1 VDWLGEDLLLLA
13 LDAGRGTLERTF
25 ALGYGLMGAD
35 LVRLGGGL
43 PLTTSRLI
51 DRAWRDG
58 CHPAYEMA

>member
-35 LVRLGGGL
+35 LVRLAACG
-43 PLTTSRLI
+43 R
-51 DRAWRDG
+51 DRHRGRPDRGHQPGADR
-58 CHPAYEMA
+58 